1 MYQCELTVFSDLEVE
16 NRGKKRVVIGLY
28 GGVAPKTSQ
37 LFSDL
42 CNCNQS
48 FSYFQSSL

>member
-28 GGVAPKTSQ
+28 GGML
-37 LFSDL
+37 LFFTPFIE
-42 CNCNQS
+42 Q
-48 FSYFQSSL
+48 